1 MITDSENLLKKEIA
15 ASSNDETEQT
25 CQQKVE
31 TDISAVREASK
42 DETSK
47 EAADTKTKYENTSE
61 KAENKR

>member
-1 MITDSENLLKKEIA
+1 MITDSENLLKKEIIV
-15 ASSNDETEQT
+15 SSNVETEQT

-31 TDISAVREASK
+31 TDISAVKEASK
-42 DETSK
+42 DETNK